1 MNIQQYMT
9 PEVVGPLTFI
19 SILFVAFLSTIQI
32 SKLSKIAELYYD
44 GDETIKEEQ
53 TSPEVTPFVRKPQS
67 GEFWYPRMSVGCP
80 WAVETDPVRIIEVR
94 NGWLQYSDKD
104 DNLSTIKTDQ
114 FITIYMRD
122 DYGDF
127 KPQTKTVV
135 SDDTIKE
142 ELKDERLEEMGF
154 NVIKIHGE
162 DFVLHPLEK
171 KNDQ

>member
-32 SKLSKIAELYYD
+32 SKLSKIAELY
-44 GDETIKEEQ
+44 DEEEEK

-80 WAVETDPVRIIEVR
+80 WAAEKDPVRIIEVR
-94 NGWLQYSDKD
+94 NGWLQYSDVD

-142 ELKDERLEEMGF
+142 EPKDERLEDMGF

>member
-32 SKLSKIAELYYD
+32 SKLSKIAELYD
-44 GDETIKEEQ
+44 DEEEEQ

-114 FITIYMRD
+114 FITVYMRD

-142 ELKDERLEEMGF
+142 EPKDERLEEMGF